1 MQGEDTRSIMHPNEA
16 LFANEAFY
24 LAFAESDYSAMSA
37 LWSQR
42 ERVVCIHPG
51 WSALLD
57 RIAVLESWE
66 RILGN
71 SDQPKVSF
79 YAAQAISVGLGV
91 AVVCYEVLPGSVLT
105 AMNLFITEDG
115 QPRLVHHQSG
125 PCGSPPPLDAENARL
140 DA

>member
-1 MQGEDTRSIMHPNEA
+1 MHPNEA

-24 LAFAESDYSAMSA
+24 LAFAQGDMEAMDA
-37 LWSQR
+37 LWSRR
-42 ERVVCIHPG
+42 EQLVCIHPG
-51 WSALLD
+51 WAALTG
-57 RIAVLESWE
+57 REEVLESWE

-79 YAAQAISVGLGV
+79 YGAQPLTLDATSGTV
-91 AVVCYEVLPGSVLT
+91 AVVCYEVLPGSVLV
-105 AMNLFITEDG
+105 AMNLFVEESG

-125 PCGSPPPLDAENARL
+125 PCASPPPLEGGAAVL